1 MRTVENHSIDWSAI
15 RFSYERNPGSIRSL
29 ARHHHLTEGA
39 IRKRAK
45 ADSWVRAPMPECAPR
60 TTAQRA
66 KEKREREKRGERVER
81 VVLKEGQAVL
91 VVDVGEMADC
101 LGVPD
106 WSAEDA
112 AVVLPLVEEKL
123 KRLVRSA

>member
-1 MRTVENHSIDWSAI
+1 MRTVEKTSTDWTAI
-15 RFSYERNPGSIRSL
+15 RRSYETIPNSIRAL

-45 ADSWVRAPMPECAPR
+45 SELWVRAPMPECAPR

-66 KEKREREKRGERVER
+66 KEQREREKRGERVER
-81 VVLKEGQAVL
+81 VVLKPGQAVL
-91 VVDVGEMADC
+91 VVDVGEMAEFAS
-101 LGVPD
+101 VPD
-106 WSAEDA
+106 WDSEDPD
-112 AVVLPLVEEKL
+112 VVLPMAAEKL